1 MRNLVRMREIVS
13 EAPPPNFSRKEV
25 PAFCVEGSQP
35 MLHELIPS
43 SPAAKWTCVPGS
55 RSTWAY
61 APERLL
67 RHPEAESGLRPEHLP
82 AEPVPLA
89 HSCMTRKIESQE
101 KKEEEGAATNE
112 GHSLFQELFFFCT
125 VKDVGD
131 IPGARC
137 IYVETVV
144 DRDSGVAFAKVYPSK
159 NAMNAVDILAS
170 RVVPFFERR
179 GVAINEIHTRKTSEY
194 CGLPPVHPFETY
206 LATSHIEHL
215 TKSQYSHPDNYLC
228 EEFYRFLLKE
238 FFLPALRKTF
248 RLSFENL
255 QKDLDAF
262 VEMYNALQMKH
273 ENQMKIATH
282 P

>member
-13 EAPPPNFSRKEV
+13 EAPPPNFSLKED
-25 PAFCVEGSQP
+25 PAFCVERSEP

-43 SPAAKWTCVPGS
+43 SPAAKWTCAPGP
-55 RSTWAY
+55 RSMWAY
-61 APERLL
+61 GPERLL
-67 RHPEAESGLRPEHLP
+67 RHPDAESGACPDNLQEG
-82 AEPVPLA
+82 PVPLS
-89 HSCMTRKIESQE
+89 HPSGVTEIELE
-101 KKEEEGAATNE
+101 ENKEMGDVAFNE
-112 GHSLFQELFFFCT
+112 GHSLFQEIFFFCT

-131 IPGARC
+131 VPGARC

-144 DRDSGVAFAKVYPSK
+144 DRDSGLAFAKVYPSR
-159 NAMNAVDILAS
+159 NAMNAVDILES

-179 GVAINEIHTRKTSEY
+179 GVAIKEIHTRKTSEY
-194 CGLPPVHPFETY
+194 FGLPPVHPFETY

-215 TKSQYSHPDNYLC
+215 PKGEPSHPDNFLC

-248 RLSFENL
+248 RLSLENL

-262 VEMYNALQMKH
+262 VETYNAMQMKR
-273 ENQMKIATH
+273 ENQMKNAPH